1 MTGGYPIQPSLAFFI
16 CAFAWNIGLGMT
28 YPLIPL
34 YADSLGMSGVAIG
47 TLVALPVVLQITF
60 NLIGGAA
67 TDRIGGRAMVQ
78 ASCLMMVAGAS
89 AYAFAGSFASLM
101 AAQIMMVM
109 ARAIFWPASWTIAGS
124 LQGERSVQMGRLNA
138 ATNIGQIAGTFSA
151 GFLITWAGF
160 SWSFLT
166 LAAVAAAAFVAML
179 VHAGGAPVPAASASS
194 PWSRYGRLLRL
205 RPMWFAIMCA
215 YISALPFSL
224 SVSFYPLLFDAYGYS
239 HEINGSILALRGVGA
254 ALAGLVVARLLDF
267 SMKGAVA
274 FGAALVVAVSIATV
288 GATDHLY
295 AVGVMLFA
303 VGLGSGLMSLN
314 FQMLIGDI
322 SSPADRGSANALGGL
337 GWGLSHFT
345 TPLLMGV
352 LRDYLGIESAFLLL
366 GSFVVFW
373 SFALLA
379 VHRWAF
385 RTPAQVEPGA
395 RL

>member
-1 MTGGYPIQPSLAFFI
+1 
-16 CAFAWNIGLGMT
+16 MT

-47 TLVALPVVLQITF
+47 MLIALPVVLQITF
-60 NLIGGAA
+60 NLIGGAF

-78 ASCLMMVAGAS
+78 ASCLMMAAGAS
-89 AYAFAGSFASLM
+89 AYAFADSFAFLM
-101 AAQIMMVM
+101 SAQIMMVM
-109 ARAIFWPASWTIAGS
+109 SRAIFWPASWTIAGN

-138 ATNIGQIAGTFSA
+138 TTNLGQIVGTFLA

-166 LAAVAAAAFVAML
+166 LAAVASGAFAAML
-179 VHAGGAPVPAASASS
+179 CHAGAAQTPAGAASSS
-194 PWSRYGRLLRL
+194 MARYGRLVRL

-215 YISALPFSL
+215 YVSALPFSL

-239 HEINGSILALRGVGA
+239 HELNGGILALRGVGA
-254 ALAGLVVARLLDF
+254 A
-267 SMKGAVA
+267 MKGAVA
-274 FGAALVVAVSIATV
+274 VSVATV
-288 GATDHLY
+288 GATDNLY
-295 AVGVMLFA
+295 AVAVMLFT

-314 FQMLIGDI
+314 FQLLIGDLSTI
-322 SSPADRGSANALGGL
+322 ADRGSANALGGL

-352 LRDYLGIESAFLLL
+352 LRDQLGIESAFLLL
-366 GSFVVFW
+366 GGFVVFW
-373 SFALLA
+373 SLALLL

-385 RTPAQVEPGA
+385 RTPARVESGGP
-395 RL
+395 L

>member
-1 MTGGYPIQPSLAFFI
+1 
-16 CAFAWNIGLGMT
+16 MT

-47 TLVALPVVLQITF
+47 MLIALPVVLQITF

-67 TDRIGGRAMVQ
+67 TDRIGGRAMVL

-89 AYAFAGSFASLM
+89 AYACADSFSFLM
-101 AAQIMMVM
+101 SAQIMMVM
-109 ARAIFWPASWTIAGS
+109 SRAIFWPASWTIAGN
-124 LQGERSVQMGRLNA
+124 LQGERSIQMGRLNA
-138 ATNIGQIAGTFSA
+138 TTNIGQIAGTFLA

-166 LAAVAAAAFVAML
+166 LAAVAGAAFAAML
-179 VHAGGAPVPAASASS
+179 CHAGATQAPPMSASS
-194 PWSRYGRLLRL
+194 PMARYGRLVRQK
-205 RPMWFAIMCA
+205 PMWFAIMCA

-239 HEINGSILALRGVGA
+239 HELNGSILALRGVGA
-254 ALAGLVVARLLDF
+254 AIAGLVVARLLDF
-267 SMKGAVA
+267 SMKGMVA
-274 FGAALVVAVSIATV
+274 FGAALVVAVSVATA
-288 GATDHLY
+288 GATDNLY
-295 AVGVMLFA
+295 AVGVLLFT

-322 SSPADRGSANALGGL
+322 STPADRGSANALGGL

-352 LRDYLGIESAFLLL
+352 LRDQLGIESAFLLL

>member
-1 MTGGYPIQPSLAFFI
+1 
-16 CAFAWNIGLGMT
+16 MT

-47 TLVALPVVLQITF
+47 MLIALPVVLQITF
-60 NLIGGAA
+60 NLIGGAF

-78 ASCLMMVAGAS
+78 ASCLMMAAGAS
-89 AYAFAGSFASLM
+89 AYAFADSFAFLM
-101 AAQIMMVM
+101 SAQIMMVM
-109 ARAIFWPASWTIAGS
+109 SRAIFWPASWTIAGN

-138 ATNIGQIAGTFSA
+138 TTNLGQIVGTFLA

-166 LAAVAAAAFVAML
+166 LAAVAGGAFAAML
-179 VHAGGAPVPAASASS
+179 CHAGAAQTPAGAASSS
-194 PWSRYGRLLRL
+194 MARYGRLVRL

-215 YISALPFSL
+215 YVSALPFSL

-239 HEINGSILALRGVGA
+239 HELNGGILALRGVGA
-254 ALAGLVVARLLDF
+254 AIAGLVVARLLDF

-274 FGAALVVAVSIATV
+274 FGAALVVAVSVATV
-288 GATDHLY
+288 GATDNLC
-295 AVGVMLFA
+295 AVAVMLFT

-314 FQMLIGDI
+314 FQLLIGDLSTI
-322 SSPADRGSANALGGL
+322 ADRGSANALGGL

-352 LRDYLGIESAFLLL
+352 LRDQLGIESAFLLL
-366 GSFVVFW
+366 GGFVVFW
-373 SFALLA
+373 SLALLL

-385 RTPAQVEPGA
+385 RTPARVESGGP
-395 RL
+395 L

>member
-1 MTGGYPIQPSLAFFI
+1 
-16 CAFAWNIGLGMT
+16 MT

-34 YADSLGMSGVAIG
+34 YADSLGMSGVMIG
-47 TLVALPVVLQITF
+47 MLIALPVVLQITF

-67 TDRIGGRAMVQ
+67 TDRIGGRSMMQ
-78 ASCLMMVAGAS
+78 ASCLMMAAGAS
-89 AYAFAGSFASLM
+89 AYAFADSFTFLM

-109 ARAIFWPASWTIAGS
+109 ARAIFWPASWTIAGN

-138 ATNIGQIAGTFSA
+138 ATNIGQITGTFLA

-166 LAAVAAAAFVAML
+166 LAAVAVGAFVAML
-179 VHAGGAPVPAASASS
+179 YHTSAAPAPAAAAAS
-194 PWSRYGRLLRL
+194 PWARYVRLVRL
-205 RPMWFAIMCA
+205 KPMWFAIMCA

-239 HEINGSILALRGVGA
+239 HELNGGILALRGVGA
-254 ALAGLVVARLLDF
+254 AIAGLVVARLLDF

-274 FGAALVVAVSIATV
+274 FGAALVVAVSVATA
-288 GATDHLY
+288 GATDNLY
-295 AVGVMLFA
+295 AVGMLLFT

-322 SSPADRGSANALGGL
+322 SAAADRGSANALGGL

-345 TPLLMGV
+345 TPLLMGL
-352 LRDYLGIESAFLLL
+352 LRDLLGIESAFVLL
-366 GSFVVFW
+366 GSFVVLW
-373 SFALLA
+373 SFALLL

-385 RTPAQVEPGA
+385 RGAAHHEPPGT
-395 RL
+395 L

>member
-1 MTGGYPIQPSLAFFI
+1 
-16 CAFAWNIGLGMT
+16 MT

-47 TLVALPVVLQITF
+47 MLIALPVVLQITF
-60 NLIGGAA
+60 NLIGGAF

-89 AYAFAGSFASLM
+89 AYAFADSLAWLM
-101 AAQIMMVM
+101 TAQIMMVM
-109 ARAIFWPASWTIAGS
+109 SRAIFWPASWTIAGS
-124 LQGERSVQMGRLNA
+124 LPGERSVQMGRLNA
-138 ATNIGQIAGTFSA
+138 STSIGQIAGTFLA
-151 GFLITWAGF
+151 GFLITLTGF

-166 LAAVAAAAFVAML
+166 LAAVAAAAFAAML
-179 VHAGGAPVPAASASS
+179 YHAGETTVPTTAPSS
-194 PWSRYGRLLRL
+194 PWARYDRLMRL

-239 HEINGSILALRGVGA
+239 HEVNGSILALRGVGA
-254 ALAGLVVARLLDF
+254 AIAGLVVVRLLDF
-267 SMKGAVA
+267 SMQGAVA
-274 FGAALVVAVSIATV
+274 FAAALLVAVSIASAGT
-288 GATDHLY
+288 TDNLY
-295 AVGVMLFA
+295 AVGMLMFA

-322 SSPADRGSANALGGL
+322 STPADRGSANALGGL

-352 LRDYLGIESAFLLL
+352 LRDQLGIESAFILL
-366 GSFVVFW
+366 GGCVVFW

-379 VHRWAF
+379 AHRWAF
-385 RTPAQVEPGA
+385 RTPAQIEPAA

>member
-1 MTGGYPIQPSLAFFI
+1 
-16 CAFAWNIGLGMT
+16 MT

-47 TLVALPVVLQITF
+47 LLIALPVILQITF
-60 NLIGGAA
+60 NLIGGAF
-67 TDRIGGRAMVQ
+67 TDRIGGRAMLLV
-78 ASCLMMVAGAS
+78 SCLMMVAGAS
-89 AYAFAGSFASLM
+89 AYAFADSFALLI

-109 ARAIFWPASWTIAGS
+109 SRAIFWPASWTIAGN
-124 LQGERSVQMGRLNA
+124 LEGERSVQMGRLNA
-138 ATNIGQIAGTFSA
+138 ATNIGQIVGTFLA

-166 LAAVAAAAFVAML
+166 LAAVAGGAFAAML
-179 VHAGGAPVPAASASS
+179 CHAGATQVPASAASS
-194 PWSRYGRLLRL
+194 PMARYGRLVRL

-239 HEINGSILALRGVGA
+239 HELNGTILALRGVGA

-267 SMKGAVA
+267 SKKGAVA
-274 FGAALVVAVSIATV
+274 CAAALVVAVSIATA
-288 GATDHLY
+288 GATDNLY
-295 AVGVMLFA
+295 AIGVLLFA

-314 FQMLIGDI
+314 FQILIGDI
-322 SSPADRGSANALGGL
+322 STPADRGSANALGGL

-352 LRDYLGIESAFLLL
+352 LRDSLGIESAFMLL

-373 SFALLA
+373 SFALLL

-385 RTPAQVEPGA
+385 RTSARIEPGA